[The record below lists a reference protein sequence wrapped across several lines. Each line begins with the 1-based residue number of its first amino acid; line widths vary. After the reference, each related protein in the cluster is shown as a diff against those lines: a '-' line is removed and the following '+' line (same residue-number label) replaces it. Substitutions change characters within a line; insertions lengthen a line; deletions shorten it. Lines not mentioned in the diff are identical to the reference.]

1 VTDKRPKLSIMKV
14 KAVSAQTVMSANG
27 HGDEVEEFAYLGSV
41 VSTTSGIRQDVE
53 ARQEM

>member
-1 VTDKRPKLSIMKV
+1 MKV

-41 VSTTSGIRQDVE
+41 VSTTSAIRQDVE